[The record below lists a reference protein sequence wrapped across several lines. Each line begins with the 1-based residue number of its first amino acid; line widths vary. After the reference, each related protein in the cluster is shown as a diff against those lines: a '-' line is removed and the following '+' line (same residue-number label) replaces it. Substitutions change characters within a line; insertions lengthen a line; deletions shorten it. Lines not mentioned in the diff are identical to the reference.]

1 MLPSPPPSEILQAF
15 GVSGTTPEPLGR
27 GRIHQTFR
35 CGPLVLQRLNE
46 RVFPEPERVVANAG
60 RVIQHL
66 TARLAAEGVPEA
78 SRRVLRPEP
87 TLGGA
92 RTARDAAG
100 GLWRATRYQ
109 EGMRAP
115 GASLE
120 DAEAAA
126 RAFGAYLRRLSD
138 LDPSEL
144 AVVIP
149 GFHDTEA
156 RRRAFEA
163 AWAADPLGR
172 RGDLAGLA
180 PVLAR
185 LAPLASALGDP
196 ALPRRLAHDDTKL
209 DNVLLDARTGEGLCV
224 LDLDTTQ
231 PGSWLADFGDL
242 ARSACNALGEDGHLE
257 GGLRPDL
264 ERFAA
269 LARGFLPELA
279 PLLTGAERERLPLAP
294 AVIAYELGLRFLTD
308 HLEGDRIFAVA
319 RPGDNLRRGA
329 VQLALAEG
337 FRAAEAELRHHVA
350 LALQG

>member
-1 MLPSPPPSEILQAF
+1 MTSSLPPSEILQAF
-15 GVSGTTPEPLGR
+15 GVAGATPEPLGR

-46 RVFPEPERVVANAG
+46 RVFPEPEGVLANAA
-60 RVIQHL
+60 RVLRHL
-66 TARLAAEGVPEA
+66 SARLEAEGVPEA
-78 SRRVLRPEP
+78 SRRVLQPVP

-92 RTARDAAG
+92 PAARDLEG
-100 GLWRATRYQ
+100 GLWRATRFQ
-109 EGMRAP
+109 AGMRAP
-115 GASLE
+115 SGSLE

-149 GFHDTEA
+149 GFHDTVA
-156 RRRAFEA
+156 RKRAFEA
-163 AWAADPLGR
+163 ARAADPLGR
-172 RGDLAGLA
+172 GSDLEGLAPALARLEPLA
-180 PVLAR
+180 PVLA
-185 LAPLASALGDP
+185 DP
-196 ALPRRLAHDDTKL
+196 ALPRRIAHDDTKL
-209 DNVLLDARTGEGLCV
+209 DNVLLEARTGEGLCV

-242 ARSACNALGEDGHLE
+242 ARSACNPLGEDGRLA
-257 GGLRPDL
+257 GSLRPDL
-264 ERFAA
+264 DRFAA

-294 AVIAYELGLRFLTD
+294 AVIAFELGLRFLTD

-319 RPGDNLRRGA
+319 TPGDNLRRGA
-329 VQLALAEG
+329 LQLALAEG
-337 FRAAEAELRHHVA
+337 FRAAEPELRHLVA
-350 LALQG
+350 RALQG